1 MCKLKT
7 ILDLILSKA
16 ISSGPINGFQTCG
29 FFGAVKAVNLS
40 QLFAIPQFD
49 AETELLFWQARNPVL
64 LAPMKSALLLG
75 ALGFLAFIILDV
87 YSGNVSLLEAWL
99 RLPIVIVLCALFG
112 YLHFGSKSL
121 QQLNTIAKIS
131 AVLSSADL
139 LAVFLIDGQ
148 PQYYAE
154 TWPGLLPIYFFSYGQ
169 MLMPL
174 RATVYLGWV
183 TALAMP
189 LSGYFIGVEILA
201 LVPSLII
208 LWIINLFG
216 LCTRYQLEAYSRQSF
231 LEMRKAEESAAAK
244 SEFLRQFCHN
254 LGQPLQ
260 AMGCY
265 SSILDSALSNHN
277 HPELVNI
284 AQKLGSTVDEFNNAF
299 SRLLDIAG
307 LESGQQTPLINSVDI
322 NLILAGMEAQFAA
335 QARKRG
341 LKLIVHLRLKPP
353 YNVRSDAIMLRQM
366 LSNLIDN
373 AIKYTSQG
381 WVMIA
386 ATKIADDQLKLSIW
400 DSGCGIPEE
409 LHQKIFQEF
418 IRGTRREG
426 DKQMPGLGIGLAYVA
441 SVLKRLPTHQLKLY
455 SIPQRGSHFQLYLPV
470 SDSQFR
476 TNSTYPA
483 VDLHGQYVLLVDDDP
498 QVLNAMADQLLAWGC
513 LVQTASSLKETL
525 KVLADNIRPPD
536 LLISDFYLDYPETA
550 HDIVAAVQA
559 DCGSIPTLIISA
571 RAISDHDKAQFPVQT
586 RLLRKPASAKM
597 LMTTLAEMLGI

>member
-1 MCKLKT
+1 MCKLKP

-16 ISSGPINGFQTCG
+16 ISRRPINSFQACG
-29 FFGAVKAVNLS
+29 LFGAVKAVSLS
-40 QLFAIPQFD
+40 KLFAIPQFD
-49 AETELLFWQARNPVL
+49 AETERLFWQARNPVL
-64 LAPMKSALLLG
+64 LTPMKSALLLG
-75 ALGFLAFIILDV
+75 ALAFLAYIVLDV
-87 YSGNVSLLEAWL
+87 YTGSAGLLEAWL
-99 RLPIVIVLCALFG
+99 RLPIVMVLCGLCA
-112 YLHFGSKSL
+112 YLHFGSQSVR
-121 QQLNTIAKIS
+121 QLNTIAKLS
-131 AVLSSADL
+131 AVLSTVDL
-139 LAVFLIDGQ
+139 LAVLLLEGQ
-148 PQYYAE
+148 PQNYAE

-174 RATVYLGWV
+174 RATVYFGWLS
-183 TALAMP
+183 ALAMP
-189 LSGYFIGVEILA
+189 LSGYCIGVEA
-201 LVPSLII
+201 LVLLPSLII
-208 LWIINLFG
+208 LCVVNLFG

-231 LEMRKAEESAAAK
+231 LEKRKAEESAAAK

-265 SSILDSALSNHN
+265 SSILDSALSDHAK
-277 HPELVNI
+277 PELVSI
-284 AQKLGSTVDEFNNAF
+284 AQKLGRTVDEFNNAF
-299 SRLLDIAG
+299 SRLLDIAS
-307 LESGQQTPLINSVDI
+307 LESGQQTPLIHSVDI

-335 QARKRG
+335 QARQRG
-341 LKLIVHLRLKPP
+341 LKLIVQLRLKPP

-381 WVMIA
+381 WIIIA
-386 ATKIADDQLKLSIW
+386 VTKIAANQLKLSVW

-418 IRGTRREG
+418 IRGKRREG

-455 SIPQRGSHFQLYLPV
+455 SIPQRGSHFRLYLPI

-476 TNSTYPA
+476 VNSPYPA
-483 VDLHGQYVLLVDDDP
+483 LDLHGQYVLLVDDDQ
-498 QVLNAMADQLLAWGC
+498 QVLNAMAEQLLAWGC
-513 LVQTASSLKETL
+513 LVHTASSLAETL

-536 LLISDFYLDYPETA
+536 LLISDFYLDYPEIA

-559 DCGSIPTLIISA
+559 DCGAIPTLIISA
-571 RAISDHDKAQFPVQT
+571 RAISDHDKARFPQHT
-586 RLLRKPASAKM
+586 QLLRKPASAKM
-597 LMTTLAEMLGI
+597 LMATLAEMLHL